1 MWSQSTF
8 LPLSSIIVRS
18 VTKSVTLRK
27 HWKFTYS
34 KDIEATMPQYNINLV
49 YCYYSPNNSKYVKF
63 HYFPLLGSN
72 FQSPEELLQ
81 FVTKSTEGS
90 TFECTLC
97 SNFRAVRK
105 GLVRNHLESIH
116 FPGVFSYSCHL
127 CNRQFQGRNALA
139 VHKSAVH
146 PNKAKVF

>member
-1 MWSQSTF
+1 MLSPSTF
-8 LPLSSIIVRS
+8 QPLSSTIVKS
-18 VTKSVTLRK
+18 ATKSVTLRK
-27 HWKFTYS
+27 HWKSTYS
-34 KDIEATMPQYNINLV
+34 KDIEATTPRYNLILV
-49 YCYYSPNNSKYVKF
+49 YCYHSRSILIYVKF
-63 HYFPLLGSN
+63 HSFPLLGSN

-81 FVTKSTEGS
+81 FVTKSAEGS

-146 PNKAKVF
+146 TNKAKVF